1 MPLGLVFASQK
12 VETVQRL
19 VFASQKVETVQ
30 RLVFASQK
38 VETGKVETVQRPT
51 MLKSQVVEILK
62 SLLSMKL
69 KMNFA
74 GACAVGLPLHSYE

>member
-51 MLKSQVVEILK
+51 MLKLQVVEILK

-69 KMNFA
+69 DS
-74 GACAVGLPLHSYE
+74 L